1 MRQKTLT
8 YGGLAAGE
16 LARPHPQLDS
26 PSVFVAMVES
36 VSA

>member
-1 MRQKTLT
+1 MRQNTLIHD
-8 YGGLAAGE
+8 GLAAGE
-16 LARPHPQLDS
+16 LARPLPQLDN